1 MIHDGAVLES
11 HDLRESFEERL
22 AEIDKDL
29 TRFDKEGGV
38 TLRASKEGNH
48 DGNKVESTARG
59 AEVFYTVVEST
70 KAKAKLGVEMVTT
83 QTCEKEGVLLS
94 VPITQSALCDIS
106 NIMSPRKS
114 SVGVEKAKRVR
125 KKAHARQVGNATPR
139 VVTKN
144 TKRLASEGDFS
155 ELPNKKRLVSCF
167 SRDQNILMVEAAEQ
181 PCQQQ

>member
-106 NIMSPRKS
+106 NIMSSRKS
-114 SVGVEKAKRVR
+114 SVRVEKAKRVR
-125 KKAHARQVGNATPR
+125 KKAHAWLVENATPR
-139 VVTKN
+139 VVIKN
-144 TKRLASEGDFS
+144 TKILASEGDYS
-155 ELPNKKRLVSCF
+155 ELPTKKILVSCF
-167 SRDQNILMVEAAEQ
+167 GQDQNILMVEVAK
-181 PCQQQ
+181 